1 MSNLPLISVV
11 TPEYN
16 GEKMVHE
23 LVDRIKKS
31 VSTITDN
38 FEIILVND
46 SSPDNAWE
54 EIRKECALDERVIG
68 LDLSKNY
75 GQHYAIS
82 AGLAYARG
90 EWIIVMDC
98 DLQDIPEEIPNL
110 YAKAQEGY
118 DIVMVRRV
126 VKHVGWWKDH
136 SSIWF
141 HSVLSFL
148 SGVPSDPSLSNYSI
162 LHRKVVNQINRLPQ
176 KARSYGSILNLLGF
190 KKAYIELEQA
200 ARGEGHSGYT
210 LRKMFNLAMDIIIA
224 TTNRPLRLAVILGF
238 TMSLFSFLLAVYN
251 VFAKLVGI
259 IDISGYTSTIF
270 SIWFVGGLLLFVMGI
285 LGLYIGKIFDQVK
298 GQPLYIVRE
307 SINAKED

>member
-1 MSNLPLISVV
+1 MNNLPLISVV

-23 LVDRIKKS
+23 LVERIKKS
-31 VSTITDN
+31 VSSITDN

-54 EIRKECALDERVIG
+54 EIKKECTSDKRVIG

-82 AGLAYARG
+82 AGLAYAKG
-90 EWIIVMDC
+90 QWVIVMDC
-98 DLQDIPEEIPNL
+98 DLQDTPEKIPNL

-141 HSVLSFL
+141 HAVLSFL
-148 SGVPSDPSLSNYSI
+148 SGAPSDPSLSNYSI
-162 LHRKVVNQINRLPQ
+162 LQRKVVDQINCLPQ
-176 KARSYGSILNLLGF
+176 KSRSYGSMLNMFGY
-190 KKAYIELEQA
+190 KTAYLEFEQA

-210 LRKMFNLAMDIIIA
+210 FRKMFKLAMDIIIT
-224 TTNRPLRLAVILGF
+224 TTNRPLRLAVVLGF

-251 VFAKLVGI
+251 VFAKLVGL

-307 SINAKED
+307 SINAKEE

>member
-1 MSNLPLISVV
+1 MKENPLISIV

-16 GEKMVHE
+16 GERMVHE
-23 LVDRIKKS
+23 LVERIKQN

-38 FEIILVND
+38 FEIIIVND
-46 SSPDNAWE
+46 ASPDNAWG
-54 EIRKECALDERVIG
+54 EIQKECKADKRVIG

-82 AGLAYARG
+82 AGLFYARG
-90 EWIIVMDC
+90 EWVVVMDC
-98 DLQDIPEEIPNL
+98 DLQDLPEEIPTL

-118 DIVMVRRV
+118 DIVQVRRI

-141 HSVLSFL
+141 HKVLGIM
-148 SGVPSDPSLSNYSI
+148 SGVPSDPTLSNFSI
-162 LHRKVVNQINRLPQ
+162 LNHKVVKQMNRIPQ
-176 KARSYGSILNLLGF
+176 KARSYGSLINLLGYRKTF
-190 KKAYIELEQA
+190 LEIDQA

-238 TMSLFSFLLAVYN
+238 TMSLFSFLLAMYN
-251 VFAKLVGI
+251 VFAKLVGL

>member
-46 SSPDNAWE
+46 ASPDNAWG
-54 EIRKECALDERVIG
+54 EIQKECEADRRVIG

-82 AGLAYARG
+82 AGLFYARG
-90 EWIIVMDC
+90 EWVVVMDC
-98 DLQDIPEEIPNL
+98 DLQDLPEEIPTL

-118 DIVMVRRV
+118 DIVQVRRI

-141 HSVLSFL
+141 HKVLGIM
-148 SGVPSDPSLSNYSI
+148 SGVPSDPTLSNFSI
-162 LHRKVVNQINRLPQ
+162 LNHKVVKQMNRIPQ
-176 KARSYGSILNLLGF
+176 KARSYGSLINLLGYRKTF
-190 KKAYIELEQA
+190 LEIDQA

-251 VFAKLVGI
+251 VFAKLVGL
-259 IDISGYTSTIF
+259 IDISGYTSTVF
-270 SIWFVGGLLLFVMGI
+270 SICFVGGLLLFVMGI

-307 SINAKED
+307 AINAKEL

>member
-1 MSNLPLISVV
+1 MKNLPLISVV

-16 GEKMVHE
+16 GGEMVHE

-31 VSTITDN
+31 VSSITDN

-46 SSPDNAWE
+46 SSPDNAWD
-54 EIRKECALDERVIG
+54 EIKNECAVDKRVIG

-75 GQHYAIS
+75 GQHYALS

-90 EWIIVMDC
+90 EWVIVMDC

-148 SGVPSDPSLSNYSI
+148 SGAPSDPSLANYSI
-162 LHRKVVNQINRLPQ
+162 LHRKVVHQINRLPQ
-176 KARSYGSILNLLGF
+176 RARSYGSMINMLGF
-190 KKAYIELEQA
+190 KKAYLELEQM

-210 LRKMFNLAMDIIIA
+210 FRKMFNLAMDIIIA

-251 VFAKLVGI
+251 VFAKLVGL
-259 IDISGYTSTIF
+259 IDISGYTSTVF

-307 SINAKED
+307 SINTKED